1 MGYDVEIILMRQAAS
16 YLAMPIFVIGPKGD
30 LIYFNEPA
38 ESLLGMRY
46 DETGEMPF
54 EEWSVLFA
62 PTYDDGTVVELKDN
76 PLTIAVQQRRPDH
89 KELWIDGL
97 DGTRRRL
104 AITAFPLIG
113 QHDRHLGAA
122 AYFWQDSTE

>member
-1 MGYDVEIILMRQAAS
+1 MGYDVEIILMRQTAS
-16 YLAMPIFVIGPKGD
+16 YLATPILVIGPRGD
-30 LIYFNEPA
+30 LIFFNEPA
-38 ESLLGMRY
+38 EALLGMRY

-54 EEWSVLFA
+54 DEWSKLFV
-62 PTYDDGTVVELKDN
+62 PTYDDGTVVPFEEN
-76 PLTIAVQQRRPDH
+76 PLTIAVQHRRPDH

-113 QHDRHLGAA
+113 QHDRRLGAA
-122 AYFWQDSTE
+122 AIFWSDRTE